1 MNRIYRLGGDAES
14 SSIGKLLL
22 DSGKIREKDIEVI
35 LNYAK
40 KKDVRFGE
48 AAIKLKLVTKEDIEH
63 VVAIQFEYPY
73 LMKNEGGFGKELVA
87 AYKPFSD
94 KVEGLRILRGQLML
108 SWISIGRKSIAITSS
123 GSKEGRSFITA
134 NLAIVFSQLGE
145 RTLIIDA
152 DLLHARQHKIFKV
165 NNSMGLSSLLVGRS
179 STDEA
184 VRRVEAFKDL
194 SVLPAG
200 APPPNPQELL
210 SRSEFP
216 QILAELGRDYD
227 VILLDTSAGNT
238 RGGATTVAK
247 ASGCAI
253 FIARRNKTNLSA
265 ASAFV
270 SRIRNSK
277 VEVIG
282 SVLNNY

>member
-1 MNRIYRLGGDAES
+1 MNKMYRLGNDSES

-22 DSGKIREKDIEVI
+22 DAGKLKEKDIEKVI
-35 LNYAK
+35 HYAK
-40 KKDVRFGE
+40 KKGIRFGE
-48 AAIKLKLVTKEDIEH
+48 AAVKLKLVTKDDIEH
-63 VVAIQFEYPY
+63 VIAIQFEYPY
-73 LMKNEGGFGKELVA
+73 LMKNEGGFSKELVA
-87 AYKPFSD
+87 AYKPFSE
-94 KVEGLRILRGQLML
+94 KVEGLRILRSQLML
-108 SWISIGRKSIAITSS
+108 NWISIGRKSIAITSA
-123 GSKEGRSFITA
+123 GSKEGRSFIVA

-152 DLLHARQHKIFKV
+152 DLLHARQHEIFKV
-165 NNSMGLSSLLVGRS
+165 NNNMGLSSLLVGRS
-179 STDEA
+179 SNNEV

-216 QILAELGRDYD
+216 QILAELGREFD

-247 ASGCAI
+247 AAGCAI
-253 FIARRNKTNLSA
+253 FVARRNKTNLND
-265 ASAFV
+265 ASSFV
-270 SRIRNSK
+270 GRIRNSK